1 MSNRF
6 ISGMRVPGMA
16 VALISLVALPVTGQ
30 VTDTA
35 PKSDLPR
42 MSDGHPD
49 LQGIYDLAT
58 MTPLERWPG
67 DPPFLTKEQAEILQ
81 RAEPS
86 AGRSRSARWPASAG
100 SGPRSSRPNR
110 SLKRCRER
118 GGATGG
124 YNAFWLNSG
133 STYNSWMDRSN
144 IHHCR
149 SRRMVMPLTMGG
161 PQAPAAR
168 ATPMS
173 TAAERA
179 ARSKPWPAARR
190 LRQPEQRPLSERC
203 LLDSVLRQARR
214 AADYFYND
222 LHGSFRR
229 QTRS

>member
-6 ISGMRVPGMA
+6 ISGMSVPGMA
-16 VALISLVALPVTGQ
+16 VALISLVALPVLGQ

-42 MSDGHPD
+42 TSDGHPD

-81 RAEPS
+81 RAELERRVAVDP
-86 AGRSRSARWPASAG
+86 PV
-100 SGPRSSRPNR
+100 GPRPPPVGRDPSPPKSFFEALSKNA
-110 SLKRCRER
+110 

-133 STYNSWMDRSN
+133 STYNFVDGQIRTSIIVD
-144 IHHCR
+144 
-149 SRRMVMPLTMGG
+149 
-161 PQAPAAR
+161 PQDGRVPPYNEAARKRLAAAR
-168 ATPMS
+168 ATPIS

-179 ARSKPWPAARR
+179 MHR
-190 LRQPEQRPLSERC
+190 
-203 LLDSVLRQARR
+203 
-214 AADYFYND
+214 ADYDPSIGPTTIY
-222 LHGSFRR
+222 G
-229 QTRS
+229 